1 MPLRVWTRGADP
13 SRRPY
18 ERPDALLR
26 LHIGNATSAT
36 PSSTGVRMMQHELF
50 APANASPLNG
60 LKLKLERKV
69 DGEKSCCRNFAVIHA
84 GKGPHVGELRCA
96 NCGAHRGWLPKQA
109 ASLLLNILAVWP
121 EARTDVHV
129 IRDTP
134 AISARGGTGQSQARD
149 RGKQNE

>member
-1 MPLRVWTRGADP
+1 MPLQVWTRGADA
-13 SRRPY
+13 SGRPY
-18 ERPDALLR
+18 RCTDALLR
-26 LHIGNATSAT
+26 LHTGNTTGTT

-60 LKLKLERKV
+60 LKLKLDRKV
-69 DGEKSCCRNFAVIHA
+69 DDEKGCCRNFAVVHA
-84 GKGPHVGELRCA
+84 GKGPHVAELRCA

-109 ASLLLNILAVWP
+109 AYWLLNVLAVWP

-134 AISARGGTGQSQARD
+134 ATSARGGTGQSQARE
-149 RGKQNE
+149 RGKQE